1 MSSKNIRFSIGAK
14 FITIITIILIL
25 SLGSLTFLVS
35 WLVRSDLQVLAEEKN
50 FDLNRRS
57 AAVVESIL
65 TNTKANS
72 SVLIYNITAHGSRP
86 AQAAANLIRRSTDF
100 FFAENPQIASVFF
113 DISGMN
119 EQVLINADFFQDKK
133 IDQSLAAA
141 FFKENKNVLVKKERA
156 EVLLNASPHFSRS
169 ASSAL
174 SAAEVPAH
182 PLLALFFSWNE
193 TGIAGVLFS
202 SESLNYDFG
211 IGDNKS
217 WLLNSEGD
225 LLTFYDFSVLKK
237 GANLSDL
244 QFIRSIFES
253 AEKNKYELLEDD
265 FGILKIKSD
274 SVNSGFIQKT
284 WNKAW
289 GKIKKYLKIAD
300 ASLTDKTKMFT
311 AFTKLNTAGSVVITG
326 IEYDKVFEMITAAT
340 WRNIYLTICALC
352 LSIIIVSLFSMSIS
366 VPLKSLA
373 AAASQIGEGNF
384 NFERIEHDSDDEI
397 GLLSDN
403 FNKMSSALNIFNS
416 YSNKDIAVKTLRGEI
431 KTEGSSKYV
440 SVLFCDILGFEAI
453 TEDFSRFY
461 GAESPEKILL
471 WLNKYFS
478 EAADC
483 VEKTGGVTDKF
494 NGDAITAHWGAASSA
509 GSPRND
515 AFYCIKAAL
524 LMRKSLYYLNKKR
537 RAGDPGNPPVRINCG
552 INSGI
557 VAAGFTGSVTRK
569 EFTVMGDP
577 VNTASRIERQAKEN
591 GIDILI
597 SEETW
602 KLAGDRFVCEEMPSV
617 TNESRSKPIK
627 TFAVIN
633 FAGEQKGPQTI
644 SDVRSL
650 LGY

>member
-1 MSSKNIRFSIGAK
+1 MSSKIRFSIGAK
-14 FITIITIILIL
+14 LITIILIIL
-25 SLGSLTFLVS
+25 IISLGSLTFLVS
-35 WLVRSDLQVLAEEKN
+35 WLVRSDLQISAEEKN
-50 FDLNRRS
+50 FEMNRI
-57 AAVVESIL
+57 AAGAAETFL

-72 SVLIYNITAHGSRP
+72 RVLIQNIIAHGPRP
-86 AQAAANLIRRSTDF
+86 AQVTVNIIQQSTEF

-113 DISGMN
+113 DINGSRP
-119 EQVLINADFFQDKK
+119 QVLINGEFFKSGK
-133 IDQSLAAA
+133 IDQGLAAA
-141 FFKENKNVLVKKERA
+141 FFTEQKDALSRTVRS
-156 EVLLNASPHFSRS
+156 EVLLNASPYFSR
-169 ASSAL
+169 
-174 SAAEVPAH
+174 
-182 PLLALFFSWNE
+182 PLLALIFSWNDA
-193 TGIAGVLFS
+193 GIAGVLFS
-202 SESLNYDFG
+202 SENLNSIFG
-211 IGDNKS
+211 IGENKS
-217 WLLNSEGD
+217 WLVNSEGD
-225 LLTFYDFSVLKK
+225 LLVSSGFSILKE
-237 GANLSDL
+237 GANLSNL
-244 QFIRSIFES
+244 QFIRSILNNPEENSKELF
-253 AEKNKYELLEDD
+253 YED
-265 FGILKIKSD
+265 FGVLKNQSD
-274 SVNSGFIQKT
+274 FVNDDLLR
-284 WNKAW
+284 KAW
-289 GKIKKYLKIAD
+289 EKIKKYFFTSDDDSLK
-300 ASLTDKTKMFT
+300 DKTRMFT
-311 AFTKLNTAGSVVITG
+311 AFKKLNTAGSVVITG
-326 IEYDKVFEMITAAT
+326 IEYDKVFEVINAAT

-352 LSIIIVSLFSMSIS
+352 LSIIIISVFSRSIS
-366 VPLKSLA
+366 VPLKA
-373 AAASQIGEGNF
+373 IAGAASQIGEGNF
-384 NFERIEHDSDDEI
+384 NLEPVDHESNDEI
-397 GLLSDN
+397 GLLSCN
-403 FNKMSSALNIFNS
+403 FNRMSSALGVFSS
-416 YSNKDIAVKTLRGEI
+416 YSNKVITVKTLRGEV
-431 KTEGSSKYV
+431 KTEGSSKFA
-440 SVLFCDILGFEAI
+440 SILFADIHDFESI
-453 TEDFSRFY
+453 TEDFSKFY
-461 GAESPEKILL
+461 GAEAPEKILL